1 MKKKMSLKVE
11 DLEERIAPSLAT
23 PGLPEGDGGAPG
35 TTTVLQD
42 TGAAPASGAALWG
55 VFSDSG
61 DDPDFGDP
69 GGSDLS
75 NVNPGNGN
83 IEHF

>member
-11 DLEERIAPSLAT
+11 DLEERIAPTITT
-23 PGLPEGDGGAPG
+23 PGLEGGVGG
-35 TTTVLQD
+35 
-42 TGAAPASGAALWG
+42 TGIAQGHAGMISGAALWG
-55 VFSDSG
+55 VFTDSG
-61 DDPDFGDP
+61 DSPDFGDP

-83 IEHF
+83 IEHFLPS